1 MNCIDRYYQSIFW
14 ALLLFLTACGPR
26 SVKIAVPQAYSEP
39 RSASLVE
46 LIEMINERYVS
57 VETMTVGR
65 LQVKFTGGSIS
76 KGYLKKYP
84 TGKGHLV
91 VKRPN
96 WILVTILN
104 PVTNSTVVT
113 MASDSREF
121 QIWVPRQNKYL
132 TGKTNAT
139 TESEDPM
146 HSIRPGH
153 LLPALMIAPLGEGSV
168 EVLEERREGSVEFYV
183 IHSIQMGQGGGACL
197 SRKIWIER
205 SEFDL
210 TRQQYFDCGQ
220 LKSDI
225 KYDGVVQ
232 LDDRFI
238 SRSIIL
244 ERISEHYKI
253 AFTFELDSVRVN
265 RKIEE
270 SLFSIKKPKKAELVV
285 LGDEDLD
292 P

>member
-1 MNCIDRYYQSIFW
+1 
-14 ALLLFLTACGPR
+14 
-26 SVKIAVPQAYSEP
+26 
-39 RSASLVE
+39 
-46 LIEMINERYVS
+46 MINERYAS

-91 VKRPN
+91 AKRPN

-104 PVTNSTVVT
+104 PITNSTIVT

-132 TGKTNAT
+132 TGETTAT

-146 HSIRPGH
+146 HSIRPEH
-153 LLPALMIAPLGEGSV
+153 LLPALMIAPLGEDSM
-168 EVLEERREGSVEFYV
+168 EVLEESREGQAEFYV
-183 IHSIQMGQGGGACL
+183 IHSIQMRQGVGCL

-205 SEFDL
+205 SGFNL

-225 KYDGVVQ
+225 KYGGVVQ
-232 LDDRFI
+232 LAGSSI

-244 ERISEHYKI
+244 ERISEHYTI

-265 RKIEE
+265 RKVKE

>member
-1 MNCIDRYYQSIFW
+1 
-14 ALLLFLTACGPR
+14 
-26 SVKIAVPQAYSEP
+26 
-39 RSASLVE
+39 VE
-46 LIEMINERYVS
+46 LIEMINERYAS
-57 VETMTVGR
+57 LETLTVGR
-65 LQVKFTGGSIS
+65 LQVKFTGGSIA

-91 VKRPN
+91 IKRPN

-104 PVTNSTVVT
+104 PVTNSTVIT

-132 TGKTNAT
+132 TGKTTAT

-146 HSIRPGH
+146 HSIRPAH
-153 LLPALMIAPLGEGSV
+153 LLPALMIAPLGKDSV
-168 EVLEERREGSVEFYV
+168 EVLEESREGQTEFYV
-183 IHSIQMGQGGGACL
+183 IHSIHMKQGGGCL

-205 SEFDL
+205 NEFNL

-225 KYDGVVQ
+225 KYSGVVQ
-232 LDDRFI
+232 LEAGSI
-238 SRSIIL
+238 GLSIIL
-244 ERISEHYKI
+244 ERISEHYTI
-253 AFTFELDSVRVN
+253 AFTFEPDSIRVN
-265 RKIEE
+265 RTVEE
-270 SLFSIKKPKKAELVV
+270 SLFSVKKPRKAEVVV
-285 LGDEDLD
+285 LGDKDLD